1 MQQLRYSRYIK
12 SIIISIDIVVVA
24 FCFLLAL
31 YFSDKNV
38 KQVYVSEDSFLILVF
53 LLFFWVI
60 LSGRTKLYSIPRSF
74 TYVSYLERLI
84 THIITFVIGVIMLAK
99 ISHNE
104 ILNTDLFKLG
114 ITLFISLFFTK
125 SAIFFALK
133 ILRST
138 GANHR
143 NIMFLELN
151 SNMEILKETFQKR
164 KDYGFKLFEYT
175 NSGFDLENLT
185 EFWKKNGIH
194 TVFLPSNHHLS
205 KQEETDLFK
214 SALQHKIAISIV
226 PKMNQPEFYSYELSY
241 AELVPI
247 LTTAKFPL
255 DYDTNGII
263 KRIFDIL
270 FSVIILVG
278 ICSWLFPVIAFLI
291 KLDSKGPIF
300 FKQKRYGFH
309 EHIFTCLK
317 FRTMVENEHSTKK
330 TTSEND
336 YRITKIGKLLRISSL
351 DELPQFINVLLG
363 NMSVVGPR
371 PHMIL
376 VDDYYKPKI
385 GKYAIR
391 SLVKPGITGLAQVNG
406 LRGDKGDMNLQMRKR
421 IIADSYYVKNWSF
434 SLDIVIILKT
444 ISLLITG
451 DKNAQ

>member
-1 MQQLRYSRYIK
+1 MQQLRYSRYLK
-12 SIIISIDIVVVA
+12 SMIISIDIVVVA

-38 KQVYVSEDSFLILVF
+38 KQVYVSEDSVLILVF

-84 THIITFVIGVIMLAK
+84 THIITFVIGVILLAK
-99 ISHNE
+99 ISHNQ

-114 ITLFISLFFTK
+114 LTLFVSLFFIK
-125 SAIFFALK
+125 STIFFALK

-151 SNMEILKETFQKR
+151 SNMEILKETFQNR
-164 KDYGFKLFEYT
+164 KDYGFKLFEYS
-175 NSGFDLENLT
+175 NSGFNLEHLT
-185 EFWKKNGIH
+185 EFWKEKGIH

-205 KQEETDLFK
+205 KQEESDLFK
-214 SALQHKIAISIV
+214 EALNHKIAISIV

-255 DYDTNGII
+255 DYYTNDII
-263 KRIFDIL
+263 KRTFDIL
-270 FSVIILVG
+270 FSVIILAG
-278 ICSWLFPVIAFLI
+278 ICSWLFPIIALLI
-291 KLDSKGPIF
+291 KLDSKGSIF
-300 FKQKRYGFH
+300 FKQKRHGYH
-309 EHIFTCLK
+309 EDVFTCLK

-330 TTSEND
+330 TTAEND

-351 DELPQFINVLLG
+351 DELPQFINVLVG

-376 VDDYYKPKI
+376 VDNYYKPKI

-434 SLDIVIILKT
+434 SLDMVIILKT
-444 ISLLITG
+444 IALLITG